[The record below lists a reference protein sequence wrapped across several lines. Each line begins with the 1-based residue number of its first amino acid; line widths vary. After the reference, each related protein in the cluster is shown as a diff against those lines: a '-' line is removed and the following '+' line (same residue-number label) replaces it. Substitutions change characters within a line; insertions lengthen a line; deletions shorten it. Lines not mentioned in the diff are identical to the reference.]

1 VKAAFVELRGRECS
15 RSWHIVAVDDAHWPR
30 FKRVAKRW
38 GSVPYRLAEECG
50 MLLKWRDVA
59 RCPLW
64 ACADG
69 PMLFDSVQELAEW
82 VEECLWRIYRPTN
95 TGNVAP
101 TMYRLCKELSKPVY
115 VYGEPPFPGAE
126 YDPVLKEYYNGRWRY
141 DWCRQALSKG
151 LLLAR
156 KGLVE
161 VYELKGSHAIL
172 LRSEDAPSWGTAY
185 FILKAAAPTDIARQI
200 DRRDLGPHNFLDA
213 VSRGARALRGAGRL
227 DLAERLERLA
237 AAVALLA

>member
-1 VKAAFVELRGRECS
+1 VKAAFVELKGRECS

-30 FKRVAKRW
+30 FKQVARRW
-38 GSVPYRLAEECG
+38 GSVSYRLAEECG
-50 MLLKWRDVA
+50 ILLKWRDMSRV
-59 RCPLW
+59 PLW

-69 PMLFDSVQELAEW
+69 PMLFESVQELAEW

-95 TGNVAP
+95 AWKATRRMR
-101 TMYRLCKELSKPVY
+101 TLDEELSKLIY

-151 LLLAR
+151 LLLAH

-161 VYELKGSHAIL
+161 VYELKGSYAIL
-172 LRSEDAPSWGTAY
+172 LHSEGAPSWGTAY
-185 FILKAAAPTDIARQI
+185 FILKAAAPPDIARQI
-200 DRRDLGPHNFLDA
+200 GGRDLSLNSFLDA

-227 DLAERLERLA
+227 DLAERLERLTA
-237 AAVALLA
+237 TVALLA

>member
-30 FKRVAKRW
+30 FKRAAKRW

-95 TGNVAP
+95 TWNVAP

-115 VYGEPPFPGAE
+115 VYGEPPFPSAE

-200 DRRDLGPHNFLDA
+200 DRRDLGLHNFLDA